1 MKQLFMIL
9 RNCYEEFI
17 KSFLNKK
24 IISSD
29 MGVEPMTTGLKGL
42 RSTDWA
48 NRTLLQTGIEP
59 VTFGS

>member
-42 RSTDWA
+42 RSTD
-48 NRTLLQTGIEP
+48 
-59 VTFGS
+59 